1 MKQEM
6 KWMEHVVS
14 VGERRGEY
22 RVLVGKPEEG
32 KPLRRPKRI
41 WKDNIKIDREE
52 VGSNGL
58 D

>member
-1 MKQEM
+1 M

>member
-6 KWMEHVVS
+6 KWMEHVVR

-22 RVLVGKPEEG
+22 RILVGKPEEG
-32 KPLRRPKRI
+32 KPLRRPKMS
-41 WKDNIKIDREE
+41 WKDNIRNDREE
-52 VGSNGL
+52 VASHGL